1 MVDYLDTFL
10 RPDDSEELRLRLVKL
25 EKDGYTRGFAE
36 GESYAVIGLAGAE
49 RKTIVARLR
58 ARATTEDLT
67 ADRRQ
72 GVERWQVE
80 TNTNAVFSKRSPS
93 FSPRTTI
100 SDATRISSKVPTTNV
115 GTQRAMNSSR
125 SSTVEEVARAE
136 LAISCVRL
144 R

>member
-10 RPDDSEELRLRLVKL
+10 RSDDSEELRLRLVKL

-67 ADRRQ
+67 ADRWAQ
-72 GVERWQVE
+72 GGDDRMVSLHRKAAEVLRSEASGIEGGYTVDVSPEAAARVRER
-80 TNTNAVFSKRSPS
+80 FGMK
-93 FSPRTTI
+93 
-100 SDATRISSKVPTTNV
+100 
-115 GTQRAMNSSR
+115 
-125 SSTVEEVARAE
+125 
-136 LAISCVRL
+136 
-144 R
+144 

>member
-25 EKDGYTRGFAE
+25 DTRGFAE

-67 ADRRQ
+67 ADRWAQ
-72 GVERWQVE
+72 GGDDRMVSLHRKAAEVLRSEASGIEGGYTVDVSPEAAARVRER
-80 TNTNAVFSKRSPS
+80 FGMK
-93 FSPRTTI
+93 
-100 SDATRISSKVPTTNV
+100 
-115 GTQRAMNSSR
+115 
-125 SSTVEEVARAE
+125 
-136 LAISCVRL
+136 
-144 R
+144 